1 MNSHRAYIGVSLLRL
16 LVLIYCPYKRT
27 AANLHHLCLEHSLT
41 TFIQGE
47 RNSLKETPVYRTL
60 EPLTMSTKQ

>member
-1 MNSHRAYIGVSLLRL
+1 
-16 LVLIYCPYKRT
+16 VLIYCPYKRT